1 MLLISRFRRHNFS
14 FLVKDVALI
23 QLYFFFMSQNTYIS
37 NDEPLKSYTDLNY
50 IHLSKHET
58 IWKNIVDS
66 HPFNQ
71 AVNLNMPLCITW
83 ALINYILVN
92 CILTNMFC

>member
-1 MLLISRFRRHNFS
+1 MLLISRFRRRNFS
-14 FLVKDVALI
+14 FLVKGVALI
-23 QLYFFFMSQNTYIS
+23 QLFFFFFFMSQNTYIS

-50 IHLSKHET
+50 IDLSKHET

-71 AVNLNMPLCITW
+71 TVNLNMPLCTI
-83 ALINYILVN
+83 
-92 CILTNMFC
+92 